1 MHGVLT
7 PSCGHITNAVVA
19 LTLQMKTLSPAPPT
33 DAKLA
38 VFCDEASW
46 KSQVAALRHP
56 EAESS
61 LYFAN
66 LPTNAAFF
74 HAPAMKPVFVVVDQ
88 AVKQSMAELVLHTD
102 DEAQVMILVKR
113 WNEEEIANDNANQL
127 NQSVIQALLR
137 AKVVRSHLRSGM
149 LRSARSAAH

>member
-1 MHGVLT
+1 
-7 PSCGHITNAVVA
+7 
-19 LTLQMKTLSPAPPT
+19 MKTLSPAPPR

-66 LPTNAAFF
+66 LRTNAAFF

-102 DEAQVMILVKR
+102 DEAQVVNLVKH

-127 NQSVIQALLR
+127 NQSVIHALLASEDR
-137 AKVVRSHLRSGM
+137 
-149 LRSARSAAH
+149 

>member
-7 PSCGHITNAVVA
+7 SSCGHITNAVVA

-61 LYFAN
+61 LYFAS
-66 LPTNAAFF
+66 LPTTAAFF

-88 AVKQSMAELVLHTD
+88 AVKHSMAELVLHTD
-102 DEAQVMILVKR
+102 DEGQVVNLMKR
-113 WNEEEIANDNANQL
+113 WM
-127 NQSVIQALLR
+127 
-137 AKVVRSHLRSGM
+137 KKRSRTTTPINSTK
-149 LRSARSAAH
+149 R